1 MIQALLGMHEP
12 ELAKKQF
19 ETILQSDSNN
29 KAASNQVVIC
39 NARIR
44 EQHQKDKKLYSN
56 IFNTMAENDR
66 LVSGKRNDWRFGWW
80 DEAQKGVNLEVDLE
94 QVEREKER
102 VLEEARKAR
111 KLEREEYLK
120 RNVPKMKLPADLED
134 KLREKD
140 EEESQLPIEDKQ
152 LQPETQNSNSH

>member
-1 MIQALLGMHEP
+1 MHEP
-12 ELAKKQF
+12 QSAKKQF
-19 ETILQSDSNN
+19 ETILQSDSSN

-80 DEAQKGVNLEVDLE
+80 DEAQKGVNLEVDLD

-102 VLEEARKAR
+102 ILDEAKAAR
-111 KLEREEYLK
+111 RLEREEYLK
-120 RNVPKMKLPADLED
+120 RNVPKMKLPPALEA
-134 KLREKD
+134 KMLEKD
-140 EEESQLPIEDKQ
+140 EEESQLSIEDKQ
-152 LQPETQNSNSH
+152 LQQETEKSNFH